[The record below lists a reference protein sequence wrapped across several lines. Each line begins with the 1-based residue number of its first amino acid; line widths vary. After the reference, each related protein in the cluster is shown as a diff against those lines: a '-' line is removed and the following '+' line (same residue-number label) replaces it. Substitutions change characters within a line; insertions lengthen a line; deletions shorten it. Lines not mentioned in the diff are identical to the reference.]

1 MSDNFL
7 SDLNGSLG
15 AIEVGAVA
23 GTFLFGIMTL
33 QTFHY
38 YRNFPADSKLLKVI
52 VGLVWSFELGH
63 TMSCLHALYSQT
75 VTFYGSPSHVLSPPP
90 SEDITVLFA
99 ALIYTIVQIF
109 FANRVRI
116 LSGRPY
122 IMTIACILGLLRL
135 VGHMAILAL
144 LLRYIRV
151 TILLEWRWLVITSL
165 SLDLSMDI
173 LITASL
179 CYYFWRIRSEH
190 ARMRSTVDT
199 LMLWTCESTLMTSA
213 TSILQMILFLTRT
226 DLVWVGVFVFQAKI
240 FSNAMLASLN
250 GRERFRGLD
259 DTEERAGK
267 VTSIAFLAT
276 SDGDAHSTV
285 ILASPIR
292 AGVSAGIIIPGE
304 AEKTSGGEHRRD

>member
-1 MSDNFL
+1 MSYNL
-7 SDLNGSLG
+7 LPSLG

-38 YRNFPADSKLLKVI
+38 YRNFRADSKLLKVV

-63 TMSCLHALYSQT
+63 TISCLHALYLQT
-75 VTFYGSPSHVLSPPP
+75 VTFYGNPTHILRPPP
-90 SEDITVLFA
+90 SEDIILLFA
-99 ALIYTIVQIF
+99 GLIYTFVQIF

-122 IMTIACILGLLRL
+122 IMAVACVLGLLRV
-135 VGHMAILAL
+135 VGHMALLAL

-199 LMLWTCESTLMTSA
+199 LILWTCESTLMTSA
-213 TSILQMILFLTRT
+213 ASILQMILFLTRT

-250 GRERFRGLD
+250 GRDRFRGLD
-259 DTEERAGK
+259 DVEERSGK
-267 VTSIAFLAT
+267 VTTLRFLDA
-276 SDGDAHSTV
+276 SDDYTHSTA
-285 ILASPIR
+285 ILASPTRARAAIR
-292 AGVSAGIIIPGE
+292 IPVDV
-304 AEKTSGGEHRRD
+304 EKTRGGDRGRD

>member
-38 YRNFPADSKLLKVI
+38 YRNFRADSKLLKVI
-52 VGLVWSFELGH
+52 VGLVWSLELGH

-75 VTFYGSPSHVLSPPP
+75 VTFYGSPNHVLRPPP

-116 LSGRPY
+116 LSGRLY
-122 IMTIACILGLLRL
+122 VMALACILGLLRL

-144 LLRYIRV
+144 LLHYTRV
-151 TILLEWRWLVITSL
+151 TILLEWRWLVIASL
-165 SLDLSMDI
+165 SLALSMDI

-179 CYYFWRIRSEH
+179 CYYLWRIRSEH
-190 ARMRSTVDT
+190 GRMRSTVDT
-199 LMLWTCESTLMTSA
+199 LILWTVESTVMTSA
-213 TSILQMILFLTRT
+213 TSIVQMILFMTRT

-250 GRERFRGLD
+250 GRERFRGLH
-259 DTEERAGK
+259 TEESSGK
-267 VTSIAFLAT
+267 VATIAFLDAT
-276 SDGDAHSTV
+276 AHSTA
-285 ILASPIR
+285 LMASPTR
-292 AGVSAGIIIPGE
+292 AGASAGIPGE
-304 AEKTSGGEHRRD
+304 VEKPSGGDHGRD